1 MNAWSLEF
9 SFRVD
14 ADNSI
19 IYAKI
24 HGMWKAE
31 TAKSY
36 HEEFKAEVSPL
47 IGNPWAKLVDLTNWR
62 TSYPEVSMIIGR
74 HMAWS
79 RQNGCVLSIYVLN
92 NPSTFRQL
100 NQMFSKGG
108 IKEVAVTF
116 RTMAEA
122 EKHIRENWIN
132 RRGSG
137 PAQPRDIC

>member
-1 MNAWSLEF
+1 MNAWSLEY

-14 ADNSI
+14 ADNGI

-24 HGMWKAE
+24 HGLWKAE
-31 TAKSY
+31 TARGY
-36 HEEFKAEVSPL
+36 HEDFKVEVAPL
-47 IGNPWAKLVDLTNWR
+47 LGRPWAKLVDLSNWR
-62 TSYPEVSMIIGR
+62 TSYPEVSAVIGR

-79 RQNGCVLSIYVLN
+79 RQNGCVLSAYVLN

-108 IKEVAVTF
+108 IKEVALTF

-122 EKHIRENWIN
+122 EKHIQENWIA
-132 RRGSG
+132 RRGTG
-137 PAQPRDIC
+137 PAQARDIC